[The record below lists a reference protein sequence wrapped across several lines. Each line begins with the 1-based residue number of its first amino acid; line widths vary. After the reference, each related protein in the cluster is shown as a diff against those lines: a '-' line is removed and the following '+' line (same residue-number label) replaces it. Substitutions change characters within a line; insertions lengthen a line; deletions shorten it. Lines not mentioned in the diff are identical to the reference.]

1 LPQEGLV
8 LPGAD
13 AEPPQTLTQVGGS
26 SGWKSKII
34 DGQKIDKGIFHI
46 KEKMKKEP
54 TKYFRVD
61 E

>member
-13 AEPPQTLTQVGGS
+13 AEPPQVGGS